1 MVIVVGWWVGDL
13 PCNLGRFDGIR
24 DGGSLR
30 GVEGVSAGPVWGRRV
45 VVVWFVVGLGCLR
58 LQDSLSLV
66 GREFGSKWGGVP
78 LSTAPP
84 LFENPGLAY
93 WIACMMISVW

>member
-1 MVIVVGWWVGDL
+1 VGDL

-24 DGGSLR
+24 EGGWLR
-30 GVEGVSAGPVWGRRV
+30 GVEGVSGRV

-66 GREFGSKWGGVP
+66 GREFGNKWGGVP

-84 LFENPGLAY
+84 LFENPELAY
-93 WIACMMISVW
+93 WIAYTMISVW